1 MSTYTDVKN
10 NTYRIIEYSR
20 ISDEEKTR
28 VQEEVIEKLYNILMR
43 K

>member
-1 MSTYTDVKN
+1 MSTYTDAKN

-20 ISDEEKTR
+20 VSDEEKAQ
-28 VQEEVIEKLYNILMR
+28 VQEEVIEELYNILMR